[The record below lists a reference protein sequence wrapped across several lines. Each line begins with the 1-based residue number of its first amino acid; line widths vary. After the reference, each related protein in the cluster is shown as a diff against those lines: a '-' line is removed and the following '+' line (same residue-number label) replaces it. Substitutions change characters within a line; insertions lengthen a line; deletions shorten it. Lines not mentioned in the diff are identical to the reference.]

1 MEITRTKIISFLLD
15 ILLKNLLDFIID
27 LFLYIMIKMDIIFQP
42 IGTIYTPYIEKA
54 PYQPVTNDKGIFYI
68 ELQKA
73 YLKGLQGLEKFRYI
87 FVIFYIDR
95 LNKKEYINTVQPPW
109 VDNMEVGV
117 FASRSPHRPN
127 PIGLSIV
134 KLKKIEDNRIY
145 TSGLDVF
152 NNTPLLDIKP
162 YIQDLDAKSD
172 ANYGWLQFNNRD
184 DKEHLLLHIKGVPH

>member
-1 MEITRTKIISFLLD
+1 
-15 ILLKNLLDFIID
+15 
-27 LFLYIMIKMDIIFQP
+27 MIKMDIIFRP
-42 IGTIYTPYIEKA
+42 IGIIHTPYTEKA

-68 ELQKA
+68 EVQRN
-73 YLKGLQGLEKFRYI
+73 YIKGLQGLEKFRYI

-95 LNKKEYINTVQPPW
+95 LKKKGDINIVQPPW
-109 VDNMEVGV
+109 VDNMKVGV

-162 YIQDLDAKSD
+162 YIQDLDAKID